1 MRIDRQDYGEFHES
15 AESLRESFPREFPA
29 RSCRNLGE
37 LNACDG
43 CGLEFDARAIDGGLC
58 WECGQEVVSCD
69 GCGDRVKRK
78 DTEDVEAGTLCM
90 RKCLAGGKLVEGIS
104 K

>member
-1 MRIDRQDYGEFHES
+1 MPNYETDICNVCK
-15 AESLRESFPREFPA
+15 REF
-29 RSCRNLGE
+29 L
-37 LNACDG
+37 
-43 CGLEFDARAIDGGLC
+43 ARAVDGGLC

-78 DTEDVEAGTLCM
+78 DTEDVDAGTLCM